1 MSKENNMLSEQNMQ
15 PMNEVT
21 LHREGWQPITIRKN
35 GEGYEMLMYVDH
47 YGGKRWKKIPFLNE
61 VIESQMSQAQ
71 VITCEG

>member
-1 MSKENNMLSEQNMQ
+1 
-15 PMNEVT
+15 MNEVT
-21 LHREGWQPITIRKN
+21 LHREGWKSITIRKN

-47 YGGKRWKKIPFLNE
+47 YGGNRWQKIPFSNE